1 MKFILITLAIF
12 LVQFSL
18 FQTASNEDLEDAKLL
33 VVKNILNNY
42 VVEGSDIVMK
52 YSIYNIGNQAA
63 LNVQL
68 QDENFPPSDFEYAS
82 GFRSVKWTKISSGS
96 NVTHVAI
103 VRPRMTGVF
112 NFTSATVS
120 YLQNDK
126 SEKPQIGYSTELG
139 QAYIQNFKEY
149 NRKHASHTI
158 DWILFVVMAS
168 PSIAF
173 PFFLWFNSKKKYEAI
188 KKDSK
193 KESKKAE

>member
-1 MKFILITLAIF
+1 MLKINLILITL
-12 LVQFSL
+12 VVL
-18 FQTASNEDLEDAKLL
+18 FNTINTSTVEDLDDAKLL

-42 VVEGSDIVMK
+42 VVEGTDIVMK

-68 QDENFPPSDFEYAS
+68 KDDNFPETDFIYAS
-82 GFRSVKWTKISSGS
+82 GFKSVKWPKVMSGS

-103 VRPRMTGVF
+103 VKPKVTGLF
-112 NFTSATVS
+112 NFTHAEVS
-120 YLQNDK
+120 YFPNDK
-126 SEKPQIGYSTELG
+126 ADKPQIGHSTELG

-149 NRKHASHTI
+149 NRKYASHSI
-158 DWILFVVMAS
+158 DWIFFVIMCS

-173 PFFLWFNSKKKYEAI
+173 PFFLWFNSKKKYENI

-193 KESKKAE
+193 RETKKE